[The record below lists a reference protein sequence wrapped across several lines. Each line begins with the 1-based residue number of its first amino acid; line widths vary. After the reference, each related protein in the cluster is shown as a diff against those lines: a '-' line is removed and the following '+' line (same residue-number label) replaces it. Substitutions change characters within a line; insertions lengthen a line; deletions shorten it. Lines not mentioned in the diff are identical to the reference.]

1 MQGNVRFMS
10 ENSAVIDRDY
20 QIDDKIPKKIK
31 PRRLV
36 EQLMQQNNHLKDET
50 TWN

>member
-1 MQGNVRFMS
+1 MLFVKYVLD
-10 ENSAVIDRDY
+10 SAVIDRDY

-36 EQLMQQNNHLKDET
+36 E
-50 TWN
+50 